1 MVNLFIWN
9 IPAAFFDRFFPVE
22 FLVELDVTS
31 TGLFS
36 TCARF
41 LFPVLLCWGEFCC
54 VVLHCAVNCVAI
66 RCVTFAFCCNSF
78 VCCVACVVLCCDP
91 LRCVALRCILLCCDP
106 LRCVTFAFCC
116 NSLCCIC
123 CVALR
128 CVVIR
133 CVVLFTSS
141 AFLVFRLCWS
151 CTSRQ
156 TRPTS
161 LTGRQSLHQR
171 TRQTQPPLANLINS
185 TIFTYFK
192 TVRIPQCHQ
201 LDKLNKPHSLTD
213 KISTPRH
220 NWTNTT
226 TLTKQTNLTIHPYF
240 KTVQT
245 RQRDQLDKI
254 DKSSCADAD

>member
-1 MVNLFIWN
+1 MTV
-9 IPAAFFDRFFPVE
+9 FFFVE

-41 LFPVLLCWGEFCC
+41 VFPVSF
-54 VVLHCAVNCVAI
+54 VVLRWVP
-66 RCVTFAFCCNSF
+66 
-78 VCCVACVVLCCDP
+78 LC
-91 LRCVALRCILLCCDP
+91 RVALRCDP
-106 LRCVTFAFCC
+106 LCY
-116 NSLCCIC
+116 IC

-128 CVVIR
+128 CIVIRCVVLCCVAIRCVAFVFCCDSLCCVCCVVWCCIVIR

-141 AFLVFRLCWS
+141 AFLVLRLCWS

-171 TRQTQPPLANLINS
+171 TRQTQTPLANLINS
-185 TIFTYFK
+185 TTFTYFK
-192 TVRIPQCHQ
+192 TVRIPQRDQ
-201 LDKLNKPHSLTD
+201 LDKINKPHSLID

-220 NWTNTT
+220 NSTNTT
-226 TLTKQTNLTIHPYF
+226 TLTKQTNLTILSYF

-254 DKSSCADAD
+254 YKSSGAEAE